1 MLQKFR
7 TGWSEKMKIL
17 SQDYLDDVLVR
28 MAYHSSGIE
37 GNTISLPQTVSII
50 LEGTLP
56 SSSKSIREFYEIEN
70 HKQTFDYMLTLL
82 ETDKTL
88 SVEIIKTIH
97 ELLTDR
103 LQHDKGQFKTQQN
116 AIRGAEFKTAT
127 PDETPFLM
135 NQWVDKTNF
144 RLNNIA
150 QSEHEQLEILADSH
164 IQFERIHPFSDGNG
178 QVGRLILMFLSLKY
192 MEAPVVIHKDW
203 RGQYMKFL
211 GEQNIQELSKLFEES
226 LSFERQRITEFNQ

>member
-1 MLQKFR
+1 MN
-7 TGWSEKMKIL
+7 I

-70 HKQTFDYMLTLL
+70 HKQAFDYLIELL
-82 ETDKTL
+82 DDDQSL
-88 SVEIIKTIH
+88 SVAEIRQIH
-97 ELLTDR
+97 SLLTDR

-127 PDETPFLM
+127 PEETPFLV
-135 NQWVDKTNF
+135 NQWVDNTNY
-144 RLNNIA
+144 RLD
-150 QSEHEQLEILADSH
+150 LADSEQQLLETLADTH

-178 QVGRLILMFLSLKY
+178 RTGRLILMYLSMKY
-192 MEAPVVIHKDW
+192 LDAPVVIRKEW
-203 RGQYMKFL
+203 RGEYMEYL
-211 GEQNIQELSKLFEES
+211 GEQNIESLAKLFGQS
-226 LSFERQRITEFNQ
+226 LEFERERITEFE

>member
-1 MLQKFR
+1 MNV
-7 TGWSEKMKIL
+7 
-17 SQDYLDDVLVR
+17 SQDYLEDVLVR

-70 HKQTFDYMLTLL
+70 HKQAFDYLIELL
-82 ETDKTL
+82 DRNQPL
-88 SVEIIKTIH
+88 NIAEIKQIH
-97 ELLTDR
+97 ALLTDR

-127 PDETPFLM
+127 PEETPFLM
-135 NQWVDKTNF
+135 DQWVENTNY
-144 RLNNIA
+144 RLDLDSDEKQI
-150 QSEHEQLEILADSH
+150 LEVLADTH

-178 QVGRLILMFLSLKY
+178 RTGRLVLMYLSMKY
-192 MEAPVVIHKDW
+192 LGVPVVIRKEW
-203 RGQYMKFL
+203 RGQYMEYL
-211 GEQNIQELSKLFEES
+211 GEQNIESLAKLFNES
-226 LSFERQRITEFNQ
+226 LIIERERVTEFQ